1 MAGDKRK
8 ASSTSFKTA
17 NLTITH
23 YSSTQTLQFLG
34 NKAKESVSYIK
45 SLLDII
51 NDGQD
56 DIVDQT
62 GPNQGDHTSETS
74 EDSSISSLGSSF
86 SFASHSTGLNDGF
99 RTPDITGTQPSPDSD
114 PCQDNVINYT
124 HILERNLNELR
135 SEQHRRWKEQK
146 ERDISFSKFEND
158 QHGKINPD
166 YYLMETLNHTNRLI
180 ANLDVSGLVNL
191 LRHQIY
197 KNEELH
203 RKIEEKND
211 LIQSLQH
218 KRQSLE
224 ESSKTDFKHV
234 QNLRIARSQST
245 VNSKSD
251 TSERNIWTKPKTTVK
266 NTFPP
271 TWEPIQTENRFK
283 LLFEPDKH
291 LHLQEEAS
299 ILIQSDDH
307 VPVDIQQENVRLQ
320 RQVQYLQS
328 RVANSAPINNLP
340 DKSSSLENH
349 SDIKDQNKKRPKL
362 DTRQNV
368 TIIGDSIINYQD
380 ERLHTN
386 KKRIV
391 KIRSHPG
398 ATSEDL
404 IDYCKPIARRAP
416 DVIILHVG
424 TNDLDKRDEDSI
436 VENIKKIKNEIV
448 SVSPKTKVLVSLI
461 IGRYDDGSLNDKGV
475 LVNDKLMRELPR
487 SDIID
492 NSNLDRQCVGLK
504 GLHLN
509 RLGNKHLALNFKQVL
524 NGL

>member
-1 MAGDKRK
+1 MKN
-8 ASSTSFKTA
+8 ST
-17 NLTITH
+17 
-23 YSSTQTLQFLG
+23 
-34 NKAKESVSYIK
+34 EK
-45 SLLDII
+45 S
-51 NDGQD
+51 
-56 DIVDQT
+56 
-62 GPNQGDHTSETS
+62 
-74 EDSSISSLGSSF
+74 
-86 SFASHSTGLNDGF
+86 
-99 RTPDITGTQPSPDSD
+99 
-114 PCQDNVINYT
+114 
-124 HILERNLNELR
+124 
-135 SEQHRRWKEQK
+135 KK
-146 ERDISFSKFEND
+146 
-158 QHGKINPD
+158 
-166 YYLMETLNHTNRLI
+166 
-180 ANLDVSGLVNL
+180 
-191 LRHQIY
+191 
-197 KNEELH
+197 
-203 RKIEEKND
+203 KND

-283 LLFEPDKH
+283 LLFEPDKQ

-299 ILIQSDDH
+299 ILTQSDDH
-307 VPVDIQQENVRLQ
+307 IPVDIQQENVRLQ

-328 RVANSAPINNLP
+328 RVANSAPISNLP
-340 DKSSSLENH
+340 DKSSSLENR
-349 SDIKDQNKKRPKL
+349 SDIKDQNKKKPKL

-448 SVSPKTKVLVSLI
+448 SVSPKTKKVLVSLI

>member
-1 MAGDKRK
+1 
-8 ASSTSFKTA
+8 
-17 NLTITH
+17 
-23 YSSTQTLQFLG
+23 
-34 NKAKESVSYIK
+34 
-45 SLLDII
+45 
-51 NDGQD
+51 
-56 DIVDQT
+56 
-62 GPNQGDHTSETS
+62 
-74 EDSSISSLGSSF
+74 
-86 SFASHSTGLNDGF
+86 
-99 RTPDITGTQPSPDSD
+99 
-114 PCQDNVINYT
+114 
-124 HILERNLNELR
+124 
-135 SEQHRRWKEQK
+135 
-146 ERDISFSKFEND
+146 
-158 QHGKINPD
+158 
-166 YYLMETLNHTNRLI
+166 METLNHTNRLI

-203 RKIEEKND
+203 RTIEEKNGI
-211 LIQSLQH
+211 IQSLQH
-218 KRQSLE
+218 KLQSLE

-234 QNLRIARSQST
+234 QNFRITRSQSN

-251 TSERNIWTKPKTTVK
+251 TSERNTWTKPKNYSK

-291 LHLQEEAS
+291 FHLQEEAS
-299 ILIQSDDH
+299 ILTQSDH

-320 RQVQYLQS
+320 RKVQYLQS

-340 DKSSSLENH
+340 DKSSSLENRT
-349 SDIKDQNKKRPKL
+349 DIKDQNKKKPKL

-404 IDYCKPIARRAP
+404 IDSCKPIARRAP

-424 TNDLDKRDEDSI
+424 TNDLDKRDENSI

-448 SVSPKTKVLVSLI
+448 STSPNTKVLVSLI
-461 IGRYDDGSLNDKGV
+461 ISRYDDDNLNDKGV
-475 LVNDKLMRELPR
+475 LVNDKLMQELPR
-487 SDIID
+487 SEIN

-509 RLGNKHLALNFKQVL
+509 RLGNKQLALNFKQVL